1 MESVRSSEMQSVPC
15 NKMHSVRWNAMQM
28 MSRVACRIHR
38 PHPRL
43 HVEAACTNL
52 RSFFTASTSETT
64 PNTAFSL
71 SAGQEGER
79 EGGREREGEVG
90 RDGRRVGGWVGV
102 RVPE

>member
-1 MESVRSSEMQSVPC
+1 MPC
-15 NKMHSVRWNAMQM
+15 NKMQSVRWNAMQM

-79 EGGREREGEVG
+79 EGGREGGREGSRKGWKEG
-90 RDGRRVGGWVGV
+90 RWVGV